1 MTYGDAGAFR
11 RALETRLNTLSKA
24 TGQPLVRLR
33 KTVAFE
39 RLLARLTASRPKA
52 WLLKGGLALQY
63 RLGDHARS
71 TLDMDLLAIGPPGAI
86 HATLAQAGLKDLDD
100 WFEYLVGLPMRDVA
114 EPAGNVRFLIECQ
127 LDGRPFETFHL
138 DVGWGDPVL
147 EPADLISA
155 PSLLAFAGLEPV
167 LFPCY
172 PLSQHLAEKVHA
184 LTQPHA
190 AGASSRVKD
199 LVDVLLI
206 SDQESLG
213 ADGIT
218 AAIAATF
225 EARNTHGL
233 PSSLPEPPEIWR
245 LPYQRMAEEVGLAE
259 TDLASA
265 IEQARR
271 FLDPVLRRRARG
283 AWEPEN
289 GEWHEAPSSHG
300 EGQPDTPMAVQP
312 AS

>member
-1 MTYGDAGAFR
+1 MRYSDSSAFR
-11 RALETRLNTLSKA
+11 RALEDRLNAQAVS
-24 TGQPLVRLR
+24 TGQSLSRLR
-33 KTVAFE
+33 KLVAFE
-39 RLLARLTASRPKA
+39 RFLARLAANHPGV
-52 WLLKGGLALQY
+52 WLLKGGLALQWRY
-63 RLGDHARS
+63 AGMARTTRDLDLLLVVSAVDVHAELVRAAL
-71 TLDMDLLAIGPPGAI
+71 LDMG
-86 HATLAQAGLKDLDD
+86 D
-100 WFEYLVGLPMRDVA
+100 WFTYVIQQPTRRNLVAGGAQRFGVA
-114 EPAGNVRFLIECQ
+114 AR

-225 EARNTHGL
+225 GVRNTHAV
-233 PSSLPEPPEIWR
+233 PPTFPEPPDNWR
-245 LPYQRMAEEVGLAE
+245 LPYGRMAMEVGLAQ

-271 FLDPVLRRRARG
+271 FLEPILQHRAHGTWDPQT
-283 AWEPEN
+283 
-289 GEWHEAPSSHG
+289 GEWHEAPS
-300 EGQPDTPMAVQP
+300 PDG
-312 AS
+312 